1 MNSDSKADILKLAL
15 PGVLIAILLLAPF
28 LNKAFTID
36 DPTFLLEARQILKT
50 PLQPWSFPICYG
62 DNLCVTQ
69 AGNMGAN
76 AREGLMG
83 YVLVPVILTGGAEWL
98 AHLIQILLVCLVVFE
113 MVALAFRVGLSRI
126 QAAVAGLFV
135 VAIPPLLSMASTA
148 MPDVLALALGLSGI
162 ERLLAWKDERRWHQ
176 AAVAALALGLAP
188 YARPHFALFLPLG
201 ALWLLDELKIR
212 KAFGQFRRQAVLW
225 MPVLVAGLVLFA
237 VNFFT
242 RPRGSGVERNM
253 EIGFGNIPLN
263 LFAYLHYL
271 SFPIPLTV
279 VWFVRQWRTVKI
291 IILVF
296 SVPVVAAHFMAFS
309 PKSVVWEF
317 EVAAVL
323 FGGALIVDMSRVQ
336 LRARNRVGI
345 LLLLWMLIPLPAVI
359 YAHFP
364 IKYMMAV
371 TPAIV
376 LILIKLLSNVPSR
389 LAYLAYAIIVAM
401 CAGYSL
407 ILLRADANFAESSR
421 EAVRELVAP
430 RVAAGERVWFGGDW
444 GFYWYAQE
452 AGARVSRPDEPG
464 PNRGELLV
472 VGLMESG
479 GLTLQRFP
487 NRELIKSR
495 SYNSPHGR
503 TMGYGAGLYSN
514 YYGLLPWRWNPGAT
528 NVYQVWRIH

>member
-1 MNSDSKADILKLAL
+1 MPSAPKADIFKLAL
-15 PGVLIAILLLAPF
+15 PGVLLGVALLAPF

-62 DNLCVTQ
+62 DDLCVLQ

-83 YVLVPVILTGGAEWL
+83 YVLVPVMLAGGAEWL
-98 AHLIQILLVCLVVFE
+98 AHLIQILLVCLVVVE
-113 MVALAFRVGLSRI
+113 MVALALRVGLSHT

-162 ERLLAWKDERRWHQ
+162 ERLLAWKDERRWHH

-201 ALWLLDELKIR
+201 ALWLLDELNIR
-212 KAFGQFRRQAVLW
+212 KAFGQFRRQTILW
-225 MPVLVAGLVLFA
+225 MPILLAAMVLFA
-237 VNFFT
+237 ANFFT
-242 RPRGSGVERNM
+242 RPRGSGLERNM
-253 EIGFGNIPLN
+253 EIGFDHVPLN

-271 SFPIPLTV
+271 SFPIPLAA
-279 VWFVRQWRTVKI
+279 VWFARHWRTAKI
-291 IILVF
+291 LILVF
-296 SVPVVAAHFMAFS
+296 SIPIVAAYFTEFS
-309 PKSVVWEF
+309 RKSLVWEF

-323 FGGALIVDMSRVQ
+323 FGGAVIVAMILAQIQQRD
-336 LRARNRVGI
+336 RVGI
-345 LLLLWMLIPLPAVI
+345 LLVLWLLMPLPAII
-359 YAHFP
+359 YAHLP
-364 IKYMMAV
+364 IKYMLAV
-371 TPAIV
+371 MPAIV
-376 LILIKLLSNVPSR
+376 LTLIRLLSIVPKR
-389 LAYLAYAIIVAM
+389 RAYLAYATIVAV

-407 ILLRADANFAESSR
+407 ILLRADAHFAECSR
-421 EAVRELVAP
+421 RAARELIAP
-430 RVAAGERVWFGGDW
+430 RVAAGEKIWYGGDW

-464 PNRGELLV
+464 PYRGELLV
-472 VGLMESG
+472 VGLMENG
-479 GLTLQRFP
+479 GPTLKRFP
-487 NRELIKSR
+487 NRELIESR
-495 SYNSPHGR
+495 SYDSPRGR

-514 YYGLLPWRWNPGAT
+514 YYGLLPWRWKPTAT
-528 NVYQVWRIH
+528 NEYQLWRIH